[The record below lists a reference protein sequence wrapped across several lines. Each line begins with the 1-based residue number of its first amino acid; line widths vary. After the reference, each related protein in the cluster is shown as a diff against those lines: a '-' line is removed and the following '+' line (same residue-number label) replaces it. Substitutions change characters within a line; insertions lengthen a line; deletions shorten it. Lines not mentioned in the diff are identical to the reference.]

1 MTGRATRQ
9 LSNPIFLDQLLAQR
23 DLIDRGLVIHIEHVL
38 ARSHITLRGAV
49 AFEAPVHIER
59 VFPPRERHR
68 VDSAVTGGATNAL
81 VDMNAVIEINEA
93 GKVMDPGPLNR
104 LAGAKTLAHRFQ
116 HRTVRPDLRMAIHA
130 GLGRRNARERAL
142 FHRGVAVTAI
152 DAVVADMML
161 VTERH
166 RLATCDTD
174 VGDVGRLINCRQR
187 QN

>member
-1 MTGRATRQ
+1 M
-9 LSNPIFLDQLLAQR
+9 
-23 DLIDRGLVIHIEHVL
+23 
-38 ARSHITLRGAV
+38 
-49 AFEAPVHIER
+49 
-59 VFPPRERHR
+59 
-68 VDSAVTGGATNAL
+68 DS
-81 VDMNAVIEINEA
+81 
-93 GKVMDPGPLNR
+93 GPLNR
-104 LAGAKTLAHRFQ
+104 FAAAKTLAHRFQ

-187 QN
+187 QNQDDDETGAAKNGETGNGVGARMKNLRHDLLLCRGAAKPAQSRIT